1 MEFVWLTRLFKKY
14 YSRYELIRY
23 NRGMPMISMDLRQRI
38 LKAYDRG
45 DVTREQVASRFDVS
59 LGMVKKL
66 LQQRR
71 ATGDIAPR
79 YNRCGRKPVIIDSHR
94 RQMRSL
100 LTKRPDLTLEEIRI
114 QLDLSCTIQAIHYV
128 LADMG
133 LTYKKRLS
141 ARRNNPVRTSPEP
154 AVTGARSKEAS
165 NRHGSCSSMNRR
177 PRRT

>member
-1 MEFVWLTRLFKKY
+1 MAT
-14 YSRYELIRY
+14 
-23 NRGMPMISMDLRQRI
+23 ISMDLRKRI
-38 LKAYDRG
+38 LKACDRG
-45 DVTREQVASRFDVS
+45 DATREQVANRFEVS

-71 ATGDIAPR
+71 KTGDIGPR
-79 YNRCGRKPVIIDSHR
+79 YDRCGRKPIIVDTHR
-94 RQMRSL
+94 REMRL
-100 LTKRPDLTLEEIRI
+100 LLAKRPDLTLEEIRA

-141 ARRNNPVRTSPEP
+141 VPQSNPARMSPAPVAS
-154 AVTGARSKEAS
+154 GARSKGAS
-165 NRHGSCSSMNRR
+165 SHPVSSSSTSRQ

>member
-1 MEFVWLTRLFKKY
+1 MR
-14 YSRYELIRY
+14 
-23 NRGMPMISMDLRQRI
+23 MAMISMDLRHRI

-71 ATGDIAPR
+71 TTGDIATR

-94 RQMRSL
+94 RQMRAIL
-100 LTKRPDLTLEEIRI
+100 AKRPDLTLEEIRI
-114 QLDLSCTIQAIHYV
+114 QLDLPCTIQAIHYV

-141 ARRNNPVRTSPEP
+141 ARPNNPVRMSPEI
-154 AVTGARSKEAS
+154 AATGARSKEAS
-165 NRHGSCSSMNRR
+165 SPHGSSSLMSQR
-177 PRRT
+177 PRQT

>member
-1 MEFVWLTRLFKKY
+1 MLGCY
-14 YSRYELIRY
+14 DQP
-23 NRGMPMISMDLRQRI
+23 MAMISMDLRQRI

-94 RQMRSL
+94 RQMRAL
-100 LTKRPDLTLEEIRI
+100 LAKQPDLTLEEIRI
-114 QLDLSCTIQAIHYV
+114 ELGLCCTIQAIHYV

-141 ARRNNPVRTSPEP
+141 GQRSNPARMLPAP
-154 AVTGARSKEAS
+154 AVTGVRSKEAL
-165 NRHGSCSSMNRR
+165 NHRDSSSLMSRR